1 MLYSNVKLNATEV
14 KADFGNFFRVT
25 LGEYGRGRRAVNL
38 ACPNDFRISEK
49 ELLNDYSIGTTKSG
63 KPRISKIND
72 DNLYLMISSQ
82 WGYTRRGCGHIET
95 NGEVLSKGNGADGDA
110 GRIGQWDAYLIKAL
124 KGKDTFVKVTLAGTS
139 GENHQYLI
147 IRDNKVY
154 FSKDDTLDEMLDA
167 LNVDSTLSDN
177 LYKTNR

>member
-1 MLYSNVKLNATEV
+1 M
-14 KADFGNFFRVT
+14 
-25 LGEYGRGRRAVNL
+25 GEHGRGRRAVNL

-95 NGEVLSKGNGADGDA
+95 NGEVLSKGA
-110 GRIGQWDAYLIKAL
+110 
-124 KGKDTFVKVTLAGTS
+124 VKQSLQKTKIFKICL
-139 GENHQYLI
+139 L
-147 IRDNKVY
+147 
-154 FSKDDTLDEMLDA
+154 FLDYVL
-167 LNVDSTLSDN
+167 
-177 LYKTNR
+177 